1 MRWQGMCKAMT
12 VVLVAACGHDGS
24 SVDNTMGPPP
34 PGSTPAPVAS
44 VTVQP
49 TPATVLIGATLHL
62 WATTKDSAGNVLS
75 GRTVEWTSSDATVA
89 TVSGEGLVTAVA
101 PGSATMTAVS
111 EGKQATT
118 TLTALR
124 LVLTTVAA
132 GVHYTCGVAS
142 DGAAFCWGF
151 NDQGQ
156 LGNGP
161 TTDTFVPSAV
171 WGGLSFTTLSIQ
183 YAGGCGLKTDGS
195 VFCWGSAGEPT
206 SSGGALGGSRSGPA
220 LPVQIEGGRTFTAIS
235 DADGQ
240 ACALTATGAAY
251 CWGWNRYGQLG
262 TGDTTDRPQPAPV
275 TGGLTFRAISAGSD
289 DHTCGLTTDG
299 MGYCWGSNGV
309 GQVGNGTT
317 TSSTAPVAVSGAL
330 TFTSLSAGGGYTC
343 GLATGGAAYCWG
355 TSGTAPAALPGG
367 LTFDSITTGTRS
379 ACGLTTAGAAYCWA
393 SNMVTP
399 AAVPGGLTFAMISAA
414 TDHTCGL
421 TTAGLAYCWGSN
433 SHGQL
438 GDGTQNSSNA
448 PVKVFGQ
455 P

>member
-111 EGKQATT
+111 EGKQAT
-118 TLTALR
+118 
-124 LVLTTVAA
+124 
-132 GVHYTCGVAS
+132 
-142 DGAAFCWGF
+142 
-151 NDQGQ
+151 
-156 LGNGP
+156 
-161 TTDTFVPSAV
+161 
-171 WGGLSFTTLSIQ
+171 
-183 YAGGCGLKTDGS
+183 
-195 VFCWGSAGEPT
+195 
-206 SSGGALGGSRSGPA
+206 
-220 LPVQIEGGRTFTAIS
+220 TAIS